1 MLAPRCV
8 EATAR
13 WSVKVS
19 TPVAGALDRMRQAGT
34 VHLLPDPNDAP
45 EDPDQVLELF
55 LAFWISRTVM
65 AAVEMGV
72 FEVLDAERCGNGLTL
87 DDARGALGLRDRPAR
102 ALLDTCVAVGL
113 LEKEPDGR
121 YRNSLLGTRYLSSR
135 STHSL
140 RNYVL
145 DERWCWPAW
154 GRLEEAL
161 RADHQL
167 LPEDEEG
174 YHAFPEE
181 FFLDFLHGHSRVM
194 GDRLAAVVDLAGAR
208 RMMDVGGGSGA
219 VSIALCTAFQ
229 DLEAV
234 LVDQPPVAARAEHH
248 IAGAGLTDRIT
259 TWPANMFEDALPA
272 DCDVAVLANVLHDFS
287 PERAQ
292 ELLGRVHAA
301 LPAGGR
307 VVILE
312 IVPDD
317 ERRGPPLAV
326 AFAVAMIVN
335 TAGGDAHTVRQYRE
349 WLGRAGFTAVQV
361 TPIPG
366 RMVTTVI
373 EAAKA

>member
-1 MLAPRCV
+1 MNFA
-8 EATAR
+8 
-13 WSVKVS
+13 
-19 TPVAGALDRMRQAGT
+19 
-34 VHLLPDPNDAP
+34 PDPNDAAG
-45 EDPDQVLELF
+45 DPDQVLELF
-55 LAFWISRTVM
+55 LAFWISRSVM
-65 AAVEMGV
+65 AAVELGV
-72 FEVLDAERCGNGLTL
+72 FEVVDAERCGEGLTL
-87 DDARGALGLRDRPAR
+87 GEAQAALGLRTRPAR

-121 YRNSLLGTRYLSSR
+121 YHSSLLGARYLSSR
-135 STHSL
+135 SVYSL

-174 YHAFPEE
+174 YHAFPED

-194 GDRLAAVVDLAGAR
+194 GDRLAAAVDLSGAR

-219 VSIALCTAFQ
+219 VSIALCKAFPA
-229 DLEAV
+229 LAAV
-234 LVDQPPVAARAEHH
+234 VVDQPPVAARAEHH
-248 IAGAGLTDRIT
+248 ITEAWLGDRIT
-259 TWPANMFEDALPA
+259 TWPANMFEDPLPS
-272 DCDVAVLANVLHDFS
+272 DCDVALLANVLHDFS

-335 TAGGDAHTVRQYRE
+335 TAGGDAHTVPQYRE
-349 WLGRAGFTAVQV
+349 WLEGAGFTGVRV
-361 TPIPG
+361 TPIAG